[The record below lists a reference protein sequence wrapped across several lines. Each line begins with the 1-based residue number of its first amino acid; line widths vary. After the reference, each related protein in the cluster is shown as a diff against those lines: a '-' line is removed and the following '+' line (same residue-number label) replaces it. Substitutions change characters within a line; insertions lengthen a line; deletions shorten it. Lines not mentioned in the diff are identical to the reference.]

1 MATSQTKIRTLIGS
15 DVGNVLAIWNRA
27 LRRDP
32 MTEGRFVAGILA
44 DPDYWA
50 GDDSGFFVAT
60 SHGRPLGFL
69 RAIIRRL
76 PNDRMGLE
84 PEVGWIPIV
93 AVSPDHQRAGIGTAL
108 MEAALA
114 YFRRHGRKRVWVC
127 GGSGSAPGYI
137 FPGVDKDLYP
147 GGLALFSKTGF
158 RINRES
164 ESMAREIVDFEVDR
178 FRAEAWATSDDVKV
192 VSLVPELV
200 QDFIEFLAE
209 SFPGDWNTA
218 ARAKIRAGL
227 LHEVLVAIVDGKVVG
242 YCQWEGEH
250 FGPFGVR
257 KDLRGRR
264 VGAKLFI
271 EAVQRIRE
279 ADGRTVWFNW
289 AEEKAARFYRRFGL
303 KATRRFVI
311 FEKEL

>member
-1 MATSQTKIRTLIGS
+1 MNTSRIRTLAGS
-15 DVGNVLAIWNRA
+15 DVKDILAVWNRA

-60 SHGRPLGFL
+60 MNDRPVGFL

-93 AVSPDHQRAGIGTAL
+93 AVDPDHQRAGIGTAL
-108 MEAALA
+108 METALA
-114 YFRRHGRKRVWVC
+114 YFRRHGRKHIWVC

-137 FPGVDKDLYP
+137 IPGVDKDLYS
-147 GGLALFSKTGF
+147 GGLALFRKAGF
-158 RINRES
+158 KANRES
-164 ESMAREIVDFEVDR
+164 ESMAREIVDFEVDK
-178 FRAEAWATSDDVKV
+178 FRAEAWATGSDVRI

-200 QDFIEFLAE
+200 QDFVEFLADA
-209 SFPGDWNTA
+209 FPGDWNSA
-218 ARAKIRAGL
+218 ARAKLRAGL
-227 LHEVLVAIVDGKVVG
+227 LHEVLVAVVGGRVVG

-250 FGPFGVR
+250 FGPFGV
-257 KDLRGRR
+257 KEDCRGRR
-264 VGAKLFI
+264 VGAKLFV

>member
-50 GDDSGFFVAT
+50 GDDSGFFLAT
-60 SHGRPLGFL
+60 SHDRPVGFL

-76 PNDRMGLE
+76 PNDRIGLE

-93 AVSPDHQRAGIGTAL
+93 AVDPDHQRAGIGTDL

-114 YFRRHGRKRVWVC
+114 YFRRHGRKRIWVC

-147 GGLALFSKTGF
+147 GGLALFRKTGF
-158 RINRES
+158 STNRES

-178 FRAEAWATSDDVKV
+178 FRAEAWATGDDVKV

-200 QDFIEFLAE
+200 QDFVEFLAE

-227 LHEVLVAIVDGKVVG
+227 LHEVLVAIIDRQVVG

-257 KDLRGRR
+257 ENLRGRR

-303 KATRRFVI
+303 EATRRFVI
-311 FEKEL
+311 FEKKL